1 VLITGLTGG
10 IATGKSTVAA
20 MLQEAGAVII
30 DADKIARAVV
40 KKGSKAWYEIV
51 EHFGAEGLLP
61 DGEINRITL
70 GDTIFKDAAKKQ
82 VLDDIVHPQ
91 VIIEMGKQV
100 EAAKADRPRAVIIL
114 DVPLLIESGMH
125 ETMSDV
131 ILVYTPEHI
140 QLQRLMAR
148 DGLSVSDALARI
160 RSQMPIEEKKAL
172 ATIIIDNSSTQ
183 ARTRERTLEVYRS
196 LKEKAART
204 P

>member
-40 KKGSKAWYEIV
+40 KKGSKAWHEIV
-51 EHFGAEGLLP
+51 EHFGAERLLP
-61 DGEINRITL
+61 DGEINRTTL
-70 GDTIFKDAAKKQ
+70 GDTIFKDAAKKK

-131 ILVYTPEHI
+131 ILVYTPEYI

-172 ATIIIDNSSTQ
+172 ATIVIDNSSTQ

-196 LKEKAART
+196 LKEKASRT